1 MAGIGFRLT
10 KYFEHDDLLGNIK
23 GSIYSIIISTGPWL
37 ISVLAVAFV
46 SYFAQRQ
53 LDNHDLY
60 VLKAMICYT
69 YAGSL
74 ILFGAIEMPVTRFLA
89 DKLYIRDLT
98 TFRNVFLTILIMFTI
113 VGAIISAIFY
123 SFFDY
128 DIVVKFM
135 ATAFFISVLAIWV
148 NMIFLSA
155 AKNYHQIVISFFIG
169 GVLSVVSS
177 LILGNYYGLGG
188 YVLGFSMGQA
198 AIAVLLTRNLFSE
211 FADYDYISLEFVS
224 YFKRYR
230 TMIFVG
236 LFYYLGIWVDK
247 FIFWFAGVGEQVE
260 ALFYTNQYYD
270 TAMFLAYLTI
280 VPSFAVFLVQVETN
294 FYVKYAYYFRSIESK
309 NNLKFLNDSVSEIIA
324 ALKRTTIS
332 LLKIQ
337 TFVTIITWYF
347 SEQILNFLHLP
358 SMMEPMF
365 KYGVIGAYLQI
376 LFLVLNII
384 LLYFKQ
390 AKQAAFNYGIFFVT
404 NTVFSLISTKLSIQF
419 FGLGY
424 LLSCLIT
431 LIVTFVTLNQTLGQL
446 NYLTFMRQP
455 LTRKNFG
462 DEL

>member
-10 KYFEHDDLLGNIK
+10 KYFEHDNLLGNIK
-23 GSIYSIIISTGPWL
+23 GTIYSIIISTGPWL
-37 ISVLAVAFV
+37 ISVLSVAFV

-74 ILFGAIEMPVTRFLA
+74 IIFGAVEMPVTRFLA
-89 DKLYIRDLT
+89 DKLYISDLT
-98 TFRNVFLTILIMFTI
+98 TFRNVFLTILCGFVM
-113 VGAIISAIFY
+113 VGSLVSGIFY

-128 DIVVKFM
+128 DIITKLIAM
-135 ATAFFISVLAIWV
+135 GFFISVLTIWL

-169 GVLSVVSS
+169 GILSIVGA
-177 LILGNYYGLGG
+177 LILGNYYDLVGYILG
-188 YVLGFSMGQA
+188 YTLGQL
-198 AIAVLLTRNLFSE
+198 AIALLLSRNLFAE
-211 FADYDYISLEFVS
+211 FRDFDYVSLEFVS
-224 YFKRYR
+224 YFKKYR
-230 TMIFVG
+230 TMVFVG

-247 FIFWFAGVGEQVE
+247 FVFWFGGEGEKVE

-309 NNLKFLNDSVSEIIA
+309 NNLKFLNNSVNEIIS
-324 ALKRTTIS
+324 ALKSTTIS

-337 TFVTIITWYF
+337 TFVTIIVWYF
-347 SEQILNFLHLP
+347 AEQILDFLHLP

-376 LFLVLNII
+376 LFLVLNIV

-390 AKQAAFNYGIFFVT
+390 AKQAMINYGIFFIL
-404 NTVFSLISTKLSIQF
+404 NAGLSFLSLRAGIQFYGMGYLIS
-419 FGLGY
+419 
-424 LLSCLIT
+424 CLVT
-431 LIVTFVTLNQTLGQL
+431 LIISFVALNNTLGNL
-446 NYLTFMRQP
+446 NYLTFMSQP
-455 LTRKNFG
+455 LSRKNFG
-462 DEL
+462 EEL